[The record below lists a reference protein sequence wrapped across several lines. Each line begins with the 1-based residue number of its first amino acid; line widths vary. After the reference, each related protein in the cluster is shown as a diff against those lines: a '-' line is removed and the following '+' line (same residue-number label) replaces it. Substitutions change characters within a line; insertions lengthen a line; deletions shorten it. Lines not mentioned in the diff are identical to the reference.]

1 LKVINVIT
9 PHFTPEITAA
19 AHRMDAV
26 VSTLGT
32 EYKVNVF
39 TLTERGRKAFDKEN
53 QVSDNIIV
61 HSINLPKYT
70 KSLFFIRALFEL
82 YYSIRLSQKASKT
95 PADLTFVT
103 SPYMFL
109 IPAAAL
115 FAGKGKKI
123 ADVRD
128 LVWCYLPKKNWFQRY
143 IRRNFEK
150 LVCRFLTH
158 FDHVTVTNPVERTWL
173 LKHTSLEEEKISI
186 LSNGISLDRFERLA
200 SLKYHNK
207 NSPFVITYIG
217 NIGNGQDLQPL
228 INTIKG
234 MRDVKLN
241 IIGDGIEFKKFFNLV
256 RSENLSN
263 IHLHGKLRWNRV
275 LPFYQSSSVLYARL
289 GENYNSAIPSKLFEY
304 LSTGLPVVFHG
315 SGVAKDFLGQFENTF
330 IVDNEVSGSL
340 ASILNGLRQKQK
352 LLSFSNREMIESFY
366 LRENINRKLFSIIDG
381 LLSTAKL
388 TAIPEDPMLLV
399 LHEDVF

>member
-1 LKVINVIT
+1 MKVINVIT

-26 VSTLGT
+26 VSTLAT

-39 TLTERGRKAFDKEN
+39 TLTERGRKAYDKEN
-53 QVSDNIIV
+53 QVSDNIVV
-61 HSINLPKYT
+61 HSVNLPKYT

-82 YYSIRLSQKASKT
+82 YYSIKLSRKASKA
-95 PADLTFVT
+95 PAELTLVT

-109 IPAAAL
+109 IPAAVI
-115 FAGKGKKI
+115 FGGKGKKI

-173 LKHTSLEEEKISI
+173 LNHTSLEEEKISV
-186 LSNGISLDRFERLA
+186 LSNGISLDRFERLT
-200 SLKYHNK
+200 SLKYHSK

-228 INTIKG
+228 IDTVKGIKD
-234 MRDVKLN
+234 MKLN
-241 IIGDGIEFKKFFNLV
+241 IIGDGIEYKKFFNLV

-315 SGVAKDFLGQFENTF
+315 SGVAKDFLSQFENTY
-330 IVDNEVSGSL
+330 IVENEVLGSL
-340 ASILNGLRQKQK
+340 TKILNGLKQKQTW
-352 LLSFSNREMIESFY
+352 LSYSNREMIESFY
-366 LRENINRKLFSIIDG
+366 LRENINRKLFPIIDG
-381 LLSTAKL
+381 LLSLAELSAT
-388 TAIPEDPMLLV
+388 PEDPMLLV
-399 LHEDVF
+399 LHEDVI